1 MIFTK
6 GLAKQLAKKGIRA
19 DAVAPGPFRAALRV
33 TGGQPPDKL
42 PQFGADA
49 PIGRPG
55 QPAELAGIDVLRASP
70 ESGCST
76 GQVFAAVGGRGGP

>member
-1 MIFTK
+1 MARVGFWT
-6 GLAKQLAKKGIRA
+6 
-19 DAVAPGPFRAALRV
+19 APEV

-42 PQFGADA
+42 PQFGAET

-55 QPAELAGIDVLRASP
+55 QPAELAGIYVLLASP
-70 ESGCST
+70 ESSYST

>member
-1 MIFTK
+1 MARVRFWTSSE
-6 GLAKQLAKKGIRA
+6 
-19 DAVAPGPFRAALRV
+19 V

-42 PQFGADA
+42 PQFGAET

-55 QPAELAGIDVLRASP
+55 QPAELAGIDVLLASP
-70 ESGCST
+70 ESSYST